1 MKKTTMLL
9 TMLLIAAVT
18 FAKDIKT
25 VVVTTMPQMHC
36 ESCETKI
43 KGNLRFE
50 KGIKSV
56 ETNIDDQAVTIQY
69 DADKTNEEAIMK
81 AFGKFGYQ
89 ASKKEAAQKECEKK
103 ECNGKHECSEKKE
116 CNGKHECSEKKECD
130 GKHECSEKKECD
142 KNADC
147 DKKACGEKKECCGKC
162 QKAEGEA
169 KADCC
174 KDKKE
179 CGKHECA
186 EKKECNGKQEC
197 AGKCEKK
204 CEGADKKCEGKCE
217 KH

>member
-56 ETNIDDQAVTIQY
+56 ETNIDNQAVTIQY

-103 ECNGKHECSEKKE
+103 EC
-116 CNGKHECSEKKECD
+116 D

-147 DKKACGEKKECCGKC
+147 GNNKACGEKKECCGKC